1 MIYLKYIFLLKMSKK
16 KNNFIEFKIITLGNA
31 GVGKTSILRR
41 FLSNTFEDNS
51 LSTIGMEFSSKKINL
66 KDNSQISLRL
76 LDTSGQERYQSLA
89 LNYFKN
95 ANGVLF
101 VFALNNVES
110 FKNLNKW
117 IQLFKD
123 NSKSNIPKYLVGTK
137 SDLSTEIDQN
147 EIEDFSKTT
156 NMKYYQISSKE
167 NKNINELFE
176 DIGEKLYS
184 TYINSTASKG
194 IQLKTKEVKKK
205 KKNSCCE
212 MTVSNDL

>member
-156 NMKYYQISSKE
+156 NMKYYQTSSKE
-167 NKNINELFE
+167 NQNINELFE
-176 DIGEKLYS
+176 DIGEELYS
-184 TYINSTASKG
+184 IYNNSAASKG
-194 IQLKTKEVKKK
+194 IQLKNKEVKKK
-205 KKNSCCE
+205 KNDSCCDK
-212 MTVSNDL
+212 TVSNDL